1 MHRCRLA
8 LDKNTTIEIL
18 NQHVAADVKRAAAD
32 FVKTP
37 RPDQIRCHELEVRC
51 CSLVADSGKNNRR
64 CCPCLHSYMQ
74 AAHGILLS
82 GLAVQSETGGSEW

>member
-1 MHRCRLA
+1 MARCTQRTLQNSNMHRCRLA

-37 RPDQIRCHELEVRC
+37 RPDQTCKYAAANLRCA
-51 CSLVADSGKNNRR
+51 VAPSS
-64 CCPCLHSYMQ
+64 P
-74 AAHGILLS
+74 
-82 GLAVQSETGGSEW
+82 